1 MGRALVKSMLD
12 YQLSASLTLRCLR
25 LRLASNGA
33 ASILPCGPTLR
44 KPQGALLSDTGSH
57 LRSVRRPTAFDLVA
71 AFASMA
77 RETAK
82 QRQETIDLCH

>member
-1 MGRALVKSMLD
+1 MPD
-12 YQLSASLTLRCLR
+12 NQLSASLTLRCLR
-25 LRLASNGA
+25 LRLASNGVA
-33 ASILPCGPTLR
+33 LFLPCGQNLR